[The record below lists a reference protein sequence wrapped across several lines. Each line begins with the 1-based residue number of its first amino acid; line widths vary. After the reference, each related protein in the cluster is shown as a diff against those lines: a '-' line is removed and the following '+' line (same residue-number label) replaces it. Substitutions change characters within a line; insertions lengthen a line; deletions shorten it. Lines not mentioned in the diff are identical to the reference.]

1 MQPDDANDLEYPW
14 QSVYD
19 ENGDVI
25 WDPVE
30 LPVESVDTIFFMSDG
45 APNPKEGSVAAD
57 DLSERWQQ
65 YVADNNAKVY
75 GIGIATE
82 GNEKVDDALHQISN
96 EVVYVGSGDDLS
108 HYLNH
113 FSPKPVAGQ
122 LLVGS
127 HDADAD
133 ALTVSL
139 DANDFSLLGAD
150 LHGADIDEPLVTDTQ
165 LTEGKLNVTTVFGTL
180 EVAANGSY
188 SFTQSETSPLADGEQ
203 ADLKFLFQ
211 IQDGKGGVSDNVFT
225 LTLTGGNVGDSK
237 PIEIEQNSQSGDEQ
251 ANLLSGTENDDIL
264 LGQGGEDTLDGGV
277 GNDILVGGSGDD
289 ILIGGLGGDILTGGE
304 GSDVFT
310 WHSSS
315 LGDTP
320 QSDVITDFQLDS
332 DKLDLT
338 DILPDI
344 AEDNLDM
351 NVLLG
356 HLEAGVNEDGN
367 VNLTIT
373 EDSGQQQNI
382 LLDNVDLSA
391 LNLDTGASSSD
402 IVNQLFQHQA
412 FKTD

>member
-1 MQPDDANDLEYPW
+1 M
-14 QSVYD
+14 
-19 ENGDVI
+19 
-25 WDPVE
+25 
-30 LPVESVDTIFFMSDG
+30 
-45 APNPKEGSVAAD
+45 
-57 DLSERWQQ
+57 
-65 YVADNNAKVY
+65 
-75 GIGIATE
+75 
-82 GNEKVDDALHQISN
+82 
-96 EVVYVGSGDDLS
+96 
-108 HYLNH
+108 
-113 FSPKPVAGQ
+113 
-122 LLVGS
+122 
-127 HDADAD
+127 
-133 ALTVSL
+133 
-139 DANDFSLLGAD
+139 
-150 LHGADIDEPLVTDTQ
+150 
-165 LTEGKLNVTTVFGTL
+165 
-180 EVAANGSY
+180 
-188 SFTQSETSPLADGEQ
+188 
-203 ADLKFLFQ
+203 
-211 IQDGKGGVSDNVFT
+211 
-225 LTLTGGNVGDSK
+225 
-237 PIEIEQNSQSGDEQ
+237 
-251 ANLLSGTENDDIL
+251 
-264 LGQGGEDTLDGGV
+264 
-277 GNDILVGGSGDD
+277 
-289 ILIGGLGGDILTGGE
+289 GGDILTGGE